1 MQDYEKLGVFYL
13 GRELDAARG
22 ITEKPLLYDSRDLT
36 THAVCVGMTGSGKT
50 GLCLA
55 LLEEAAIDGVPAICI
70 DPKGDLAN
78 LALTFPR
85 LEASDFVPWV
95 DRGEAARKG
104 LSVED
109 YAAQTAATWK
119 KGLADWDQ
127 PPERI
132 AKFRDAV
139 DLAVYTPGGSS
150 GLPLS
155 VMRSFSP
162 PPEAVLADA
171 SALRERI
178 ATSVS
183 GLLSML
189 QRDADP
195 IRSKDHILLATI
207 LERAWREGRGF
218 DLAGLV
224 GAVQKPGFDKVGALD
239 LETFHP
245 AKDRLDL
252 AMAINGLLA
261 SPGFSA
267 WTEGEPLDAQRL
279 LFTPEGK
286 PRISILSI
294 AHLDDT
300 QRMFIVTLVLSE
312 LLSWMRSQSG
322 TSSLRAIFYMDEIFG
337 YFPPTAAPP
346 SKTPMLTLLK
356 QGRAFGL
363 GCVLATQN
371 PVDLDY
377 KGLSNAGTW
386 LIGRLQTDR
395 DKQRVIE
402 GLESALAGSASY
414 DRATLDR
421 MMSSLTQR
429 VFLMRNVHDDAPVLF
444 QSRWALSW
452 LRGPMTGPEISRLM
466 AERKRRAGANAIESA
481 RAGFA
486 GAEGLAGS
494 ASGAASAAN
503 AVNAV
508 NAVSAARP
516 SSAGSPA
523 STMPAAAPSSAG
535 SQAST
540 MAAAAPSSAGSP
552 ASTTSA
558 RPTAGATEYFL
569 PTTRGSGPITYKP
582 LIAGFAKLHFVDAKL
597 ALDQWRAGGYLAQ
610 LSDEG
615 TEPLW
620 NEAKLIPDL
629 KSQLSRTPAG
639 DAVFDPLPAA
649 AMRAA
654 SFTAWGKSLA
664 AALYENARADVFIC
678 DALKTASAPGESEGE
693 FRARLALA
701 AREKRDAAVEELR
714 RKYAPKIKSLE
725 DRERRAAERV
735 AREQSQLS
743 QQKLQTALSIG
754 ASILG
759 AFIGR
764 KALSATNIGRASSA
778 ARSAARIG
786 RESDDVE
793 RANESV
799 ESVRQQRAEL
809 QRQFEADTA
818 ALETSLD
825 VSALTLR
832 KTQVSPRKSDI
843 AVGEIAVVWAPWR
856 MGADGFPAPAY
867 D

>member
-13 GRELDAARG
+13 GRGVDPARG
-22 ITEKPLLYDSRDLT
+22 VTDDLLLYDSRDLT

-55 LLEEAAIDGVPAICI
+55 LLEEAAIDGVPALCI

-78 LALTFPR
+78 LALTFPA
-85 LEASDFVPWV
+85 LQPADFLPWV
-95 DRGEAARKG
+95 DKGEAARKG

-109 YAAQTAATWK
+109 YAAQTAAAWK
-119 KGLADWDQ
+119 KGLADWGQ

-132 AKFRDAV
+132 AKFREAV
-139 DLAVYTPGGSS
+139 DLAIYTPGGSS

-155 VMRSFSP
+155 VLRSFGAPS
-162 PPEAVLADA
+162 EAVLADA
-171 SALRERI
+171 TALRERVS
-178 ATSVS
+178 TSVS

-195 IRSKDHILLATI
+195 IRSKDHILLSTI
-207 LERAWREGRGF
+207 LERAWNEGRSL
-218 DLAGLV
+218 DLAGLIA
-224 GAVQKPGFDKVGALD
+224 AVQKPGFDKVGALD

-252 AMAINGLLA
+252 ALAINGLLA
-261 SPGFSA
+261 SPGFAS
-267 WTEGEPLDAQRL
+267 WMEGEPLDAQRL

-322 TSSLRAIFYMDEIFG
+322 TPSLRAIFYMDEIFG
-337 YFPPTAAPP
+337 YFPPTASPP
-346 SKTPMLTLLK
+346 SKAPMLTLLK

-386 LIGRLQTDR
+386 LIGRLQTER
-395 DKQRVIE
+395 DKMRVIE
-402 GLESALAGSASY
+402 GLESALSGSAAY

-421 MMSSLTQR
+421 MLSALTQR

-452 LRGPMTGPEISRLM
+452 LRGPMTGPEIARLM
-466 AERKRRAGANAIESA
+466 ASRKSQAGAGE
-481 RAGFA
+481 
-486 GAEGLAGS
+486 GAS
-494 ASGAASAAN
+494 ASGSAISAGDAAVTSAGSSASSEAGVAPSPSARSASPPSAASA
-503 AVNAV
+503 
-508 NAVSAARP
+508 STRP
-516 SSAGSPA
+516 L
-523 STMPAAAPSSAG
+523 
-535 SQAST
+535 
-540 MAAAAPSSAGSP
+540 
-552 ASTTSA
+552 
-558 RPTAGATEYFL
+558 AGAAEYFL
-569 PTTRGSGPITYKP
+569 PATRGTGPVTYKP
-582 LIAGFAKLHFVDAKL
+582 HIAGFAKLHFVDAKL
-597 ALDQWRAGGYLAQ
+597 SLDQWRTGGYLAPFSDDGKGPLWHEAKHQPDLKAQ
-610 LSDEG
+610 LSDV
-615 TEPLW
+615 
-620 NEAKLIPDL
+620 
-629 KSQLSRTPAG
+629 PAR
-639 DAVFDPLPAA
+639 DATFDQLPAA

-654 SFTAWGKSLA
+654 SFQAWGKALSA
-664 AALYENARADVFIC
+664 FLYENARADVLVC
-678 DALKTASAPGESEGE
+678 DELKTASAPGEPEGE

-701 AREKRDAAVEELR
+701 ARERRDAAVEALR
-714 RKYAPKIKSLE
+714 RKYATKLRTLE

-743 QQKLQTALSIG
+743 QQKLHTVLSIG
-754 ASILG
+754 TSILG
-759 AFIGR
+759 AFLGR
-764 KALSATNIGRASSA
+764 KALSATNVNRAGAA
-778 ARSAARIG
+778 ARSATRIG
-786 RESDDVE
+786 RESADVE
-793 RANESV
+793 RAGENLEA
-799 ESVRQQRAEL
+799 VRQQRAEL
-809 QRQFEADTA
+809 QRQFDADTA

-825 VSALTLR
+825 VSAMSLR
-832 KTQVSPRKSDI
+832 KVVVSPRKSDI

-856 MGADGFPAPAY
+856 TGADGFPAPAW